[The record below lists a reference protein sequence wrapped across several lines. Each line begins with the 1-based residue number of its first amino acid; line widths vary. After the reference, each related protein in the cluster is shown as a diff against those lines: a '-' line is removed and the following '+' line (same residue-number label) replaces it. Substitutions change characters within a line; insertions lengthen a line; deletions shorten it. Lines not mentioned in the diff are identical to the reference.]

1 MPVYCNGR
9 ECDPT
14 PESMVT
20 FMVNK
25 TGAASVRGS
34 VVEVSSTTDN
44 AFQLAPTSSD
54 EPIGAVLDDG
64 VPDGSFCRVVT
75 GGTAQVLVEDGVAPT
90 RGYWVSVSDTVAGRA
105 QMTAAPVPATHWN
118 EVGHCLESKV
128 SGTDVLA
135 WCMLHF
141 N

>member
-14 PESMVT
+14 PESMVS

-25 TGAASVRGS
+25 TGAASVRGT
-34 VVEVSSTTDN
+34 VVEPSSTTDD
-44 AFQLAPTSSD
+44 AFQLAPTGSD
-54 EPIGAVLDDG
+54 EPIGVVLDDG

-75 GGTAQVLVEDGVAPT
+75 GGKAQVLLQDGVAAT
-90 RGYWVSVSDTVAGRA
+90 RSYWVSVSDTVAGRA
-105 QMTAAPVPATHWN
+105 QMTADPVPATHWN
-118 EVGHCLESKV
+118 EVGHCLENKA

-135 WCMLHF
+135 WCTLHF